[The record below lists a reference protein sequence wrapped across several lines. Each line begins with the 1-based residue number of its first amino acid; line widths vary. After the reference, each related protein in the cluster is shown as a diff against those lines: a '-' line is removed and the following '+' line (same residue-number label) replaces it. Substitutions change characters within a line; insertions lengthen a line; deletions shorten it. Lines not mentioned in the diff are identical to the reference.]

1 MNARCV
7 RGLAVAALALLLG
20 ACAGTG
26 AGGSGAG
33 NGRSA
38 SGDLKT
44 ASDQTNVEKRAS
56 IRLQLAVGYFQ
67 DNKLEVALDEVKQ
80 AIAINPEFA
89 DAYGVRGLI
98 YAQMGEIRLA
108 DESFRRALRL
118 SPNNPEFSNNYGSF
132 LCQNGRGA
140 EGLRYFDAAIKN
152 PTYQSPFS
160 AMLNAGSCSLRLK
173 QYDGAERYL
182 LDALRVEPDH
192 PATSAL
198 LARVY
203 YERRDYQRAGFFI
216 NRVKST
222 AKLDTLSA
230 DVLWLAVRIDRRLG
244 DKESEATMA
253 TLLRRH
259 HPGSP
264 EFAAFQR
271 GAFDE

>member
-1 MNARCV
+1 MNAARHW
-7 RGLAVAALALLLG
+7 GLALMVAAGALLA

-26 AGGSGAG
+26 SGSAGGG
-33 NGRSA
+33 SA
-38 SGDLKT
+38 DIKT

-67 DNKLEVALDEVKQ
+67 EGKLEVALDEVKQ
-80 AIAINPEFA
+80 AIVINPSFA

-98 YAQMGEIRLA
+98 YAQMGENRLA
-108 DESFRRALRL
+108 DESYQRALKL

-132 LCQNGRGA
+132 LCQNGRGPEA
-140 EGLRYFDAAIKN
+140 MRYFDAAIRN
-152 PTYQSPFS
+152 PTYQSPIS

-173 QYDGAERYL
+173 QYDAAEKYL
-182 LDALRVEPDH
+182 LDALRIEPDH
-192 PATSAL
+192 PATNAY

-203 YERRDYQRAGFFI
+203 YERRDFQRAGFFI

-244 DKESEATMA
+244 DKQSEATMA

-264 EFAAFQR
+264 EFAALQR

>member
-1 MNARCV
+1 MSAQAGRTFATLLLC
-7 RGLAVAALALLLG
+7 ALLG

-26 AGGSGAG
+26 GA
-33 NGRSA
+33 RSS

-44 ASDQTNVEKRAS
+44 ASDQTKTEKRAS

-89 DAYGVRGLI
+89 DAYSVRGLI
-98 YAQMGEIRLA
+98 YSQMGEIQLA
-108 DESFRRALRL
+108 DESFQRALRL

-132 LCQNGRGA
+132 LCQHGRGG
-140 EGLRYFDAAIKN
+140 EGLRLFDAAIKN

-160 AMLNAGSCSLRLK
+160 AMLNAGSCSVRLK
-173 QYDGAERYL
+173 QYEGAERYL
-182 LDALRVEPDH
+182 LDALRIAPDD
-192 PATSAL
+192 PATNAL
-198 LARVY
+198 LARTY
-203 YERRDYQRAGFFI
+203 YERRDFNRAGFFI
-216 NRVKST
+216 NRVKSI
-222 AKLDTLSA
+222 AKLDELSA

-244 DKESEATMA
+244 DKSSEATMA

-259 HPGSP
+259 YPASS
-264 EFAAFQR
+264 EFAALQR